1 MQNKTV
7 FEYKEKHHILEVDG
21 VEYEIPQRTAE
32 LEKKIREHDE
42 KLKDMTEYEGNM
54 SMLETLF
61 GKANAKKMFP
71 DKEKTNLDKLS
82 KCTSIAIGLFMH
94 EYNTA
99 RTEEMKNKMSEV
111 QPFLTQ
117 IKSTTNAL
125 KNAQSKVEFKKA
137 VSKK

>member
-7 FEYKEKHHILEVDG
+7 FEYEEKQRILEVDG

-42 KLKDMTEYEGNM
+42 KLKDMTEYEGNI
-54 SMLETLF
+54 SMLEILF

-82 KCTSIAIGLFMH
+82 KCTSIAIGLFMY

-111 QPFLTQ
+111 QPFLTE
-117 IKSTTNAL
+117 IKNANDAL
-125 KNAQSKVEFKKA
+125 KKAQSKVELQRVINKK
-137 VSKK
+137 

>member
-1 MQNKTV
+1 MNKTV
-7 FEYKEKHHILEVDG
+7 FEYEEKHHILEIDG

-54 SMLETLF
+54 SMLEILF

-99 RTEEMKNKMSEV
+99 RTEEMKSKLNEV

>member
-1 MQNKTV
+1 MQKTV
-7 FEYKEKHHILEVDG
+7 FEYEEKHHILEIDG

-42 KLKDMTEYEGNM
+42 KLKDMTEYEGNI
-54 SMLETLF
+54 SMLEILF

-82 KCTSIAIGLFMH
+82 KCTSIAIGLFMY

-99 RTEEMKNKMSEV
+99 RTEEMKNKMAEV

-117 IKSTTNAL
+117 IKNTNNVL
-125 KNAQSKVEFKKA
+125 KKAQSKIELQKV